1 MPAYTFEIRWTGG
14 EKLSW
19 TYLPTDDGARNFA
32 RLLVQDFK
40 GGDQY
45 RGSARMLVKNHD
57 GVVIASME
65 F

>member
-1 MPAYTFEIRWTGG
+1 MPAYAFEIMWESG

-19 TYLPTDDGARNFA
+19 TYLPTDDSARSFA

-40 GGDQY
+40 GGSQY
-45 RGSARMLVKNHD
+45 RGSARMVVKDNE
-57 GVVIASME
+57 GAVIGSIQ